1 MSSRSRYSGSS
12 AGPITGPAFLDQYAG
27 HIDTFYRSITL
38 PLTDAT
44 GVNAVTTSLDPPLGG
59 AILIDGMRFGI
70 TWPAANTAGVT
81 LKING
86 TAFYPVLDA
95 DGSALIPGSVSAGLR
110 STLEYIGGA
119 FRLQSPLLGTATGGG
134 SRYHW
139 QFTASGTWSK
149 PAGLDDDAM
158 VTVEC
163 WGAGGGGG
171 RGSGVSVGYGG
182 GGGSYVCGRFRLA
195 DLPASVAIVIGA
207 GGAGRSSDGSGGRG
221 GDTTFGALL
230 AAFGGGGGGAASGT
244 TMSGGGGAGELAAGS
259 TAGVGGLIGGG
270 NGTGGDASTIWGGG
284 AGGASGTKAGSAVF
298 GGGGGAG
305 HPSSGSSGTAGS
317 SIFGGSGGAVQS
329 AGVAPGG
336 GGGGANG
343 GSSGA
348 GARGEVRVWI

>member
-44 GVNAVTTSLDPPLGG
+44 GVNAVTASLDPPLGG

-95 DGSALIPGSVSAGLR
+95 DGGALIPGSVSAGLR

-139 QFTASGTWSK
+139 QFTSSGTWSK

-163 WGAGGGGG
+163 WGAGGSGG
-171 RGSGVSVGYGG
+171 RASSGEGYGG
-182 GGGSYVCGRFRLA
+182 GGGGYVCGRFRLA
-195 DLPASVAIVIGA
+195 DLPASVAIVLGA
-207 GGAGRSSDGSGGRG
+207 GGAGRSSNGNGSRG
-221 GDTTFGALL
+221 GDTTFGTLL
-230 AAFGGGGGGAASGT
+230 AAFGGGGGGYDT
-244 TMSGGGGAGELAAGS
+244 TSTQSVGGGGGGELAAGS
-259 TAGVGGLIGGG
+259 TAGAAGSIGGG
-270 NGTGGDASTIWGGG
+270 GGSSRASTIWGGG
-284 AGGASGTKAGSAVF
+284 GGGGASLGGGGAVF

-305 HPSSGSSGTAGS
+305 DAYNRSGTAGS
-317 SIFGGSGGAVQS
+317 SVFGGAGGSARS
-329 AGVAPGG
+329 AGAAPGG
-336 GGGGANG
+336 GGGGAYNAT
-343 GSSGA
+343 SGA

>member
-44 GVNAVTTSLDPPLGG
+44 GVNAVTASLDPPLGG

-95 DGSALIPGSVSAGLR
+95 DGGALIPGSVSAGLR

-139 QFTASGTWSK
+139 QFTSSGTWSK

-171 RGSGVSVGYGG
+171 VAAAGYSVGYGG
-182 GGGSYVCGRFRLA
+182 GGGGYACGRFRIA

-207 GGAGRSSDGSGGRG
+207 GGASLAGNGNGNRG

-230 AAFGGGGGGAASGT
+230 TAFGGGGGGSSQGVGA
-244 TMSGGGGAGELAAGS
+244 GGGGAGELAAGS
-259 TAGVGGLIGGG
+259 TAGSGGIVGGGD
-270 NGTGGDASTIWGGG
+270 GTGSDARTIWGGG
-284 AGGASGTKAGSAVF
+284 AGGTQASAAGSAVF

-305 HPSSGSSGTAGS
+305 QGGSSGSAGLS
-317 SIFGGSGGAVQS
+317 VFGGSGGAVRS
-329 AGVAPGG
+329 AGMAPGG
-336 GGGGANG
+336 GGGGAQ
-343 GSSGA
+343 SATSGA